1 MKLPIEFEQRV
12 RNSFGPEGEVWLA
25 SLEERVNYFAEH
37 WGLTIG
43 QPVHNL
49 SYNYVT
55 NVVDS
60 RQTPYM
66 LKLGVPDM
74 DYCNEIEALRIY
86 NGHGC
91 ARLVNENRESGAM
104 LLEKLIPGQM
114 LCDFSDEEVVVQE
127 FISVWQKL
135 RCDLPEDCD
144 VPHIT
149 DWVVSLEEYQ
159 KLHWDKDGDLPNERV
174 RQALRY
180 FRELQETAETLGL
193 LHGDLHHE
201 NILYSQERGWLA
213 IDPKGV
219 GGDPCFDLVQFMLN
233 HLMEKPNP
241 KALLRYR
248 VERICELLVLDKKRV
263 LKAAIA
269 MSMLYACW
277 FVEDKHPAWIER
289 LQCAQWF
296 NEFLEETVR

>member
-12 RNSFGPEGEVWLA
+12 RNSFGTEGEVWIA
-25 SLEERVNYFAEH
+25 SLEERVNCFAKH
-37 WGLTIG
+37 WGLTIE

-55 NVVDS
+55 NAVDS
-60 RQTPYM
+60 RQTPYI
-66 LKLGVPDM
+66 LKLGVPDLA
-74 DYCNEIEALRIY
+74 YRNEMETLGLY

-91 ARLVNENRESGAM
+91 ARLVKEDRVRGAM
-104 LLEKLIPGQM
+104 LLENLTPGHM
-114 LCDFSDEEVVVQE
+114 LCNLSDEEVVVQE
-127 FISVWQKL
+127 FISVWKKL
-135 RCDLPEDCD
+135 RRDVPEDCD
-144 VPHIT
+144 LPLIT
-149 DWVVSLEEYQ
+149 DWAVSLEDYQ
-159 KLHWDKDGDLPNERV
+159 KNHLDIDGDLPNERV
-174 RQALRY
+174 SQALHY
-180 FRELQETAETLGL
+180 FRELWDTTETLGL
-193 LHGDLHHE
+193 LHGDLHHG

-219 GGDPCFDLVQFMLN
+219 VGDPYFDLIQFMLN
-233 HLMEKPNP
+233 NLIEKPDP
-241 KALLRYR
+241 KTLLRYR
-248 VERICELLVLDKKRV
+248 VERISELLALDKRRL

-296 NEFLEETVR
+296 NEFLEEAIR

>member
-1 MKLPIEFEQRV
+1 MKLPTEFEQRV
-12 RNSFGPEGEVWLA
+12 QNSFGTEGEVWLE
-25 SLEERVNYFAEH
+25 SMEERVAYFAEH
-37 WGLTIG
+37 WGLTIE

-60 RQTPYM
+60 RQTPYI

-74 DYCNEIEALRIY
+74 DYRNEMETLRIY

-91 ARLVNENRESGAM
+91 VRLVNENRERGAM

-114 LCDFSDEEVVVQE
+114 LCDLSDEEVVVQE
-127 FISVWQKL
+127 FISVWKKL
-135 RCDLPEDCD
+135 RRDLPDD
-144 VPHIT
+144 SDLPLIK
-149 DWVVSLEEYQ
+149 DWIVSLEAYQ
-159 KLHWDKDGDLPNERV
+159 KHHWDEDGDLPNERV

-180 FRELQETAETLGL
+180 FHELRESTETLGL

-213 IDPKGV
+213 IDLKGV
-219 GGDPCFDLVQFMLN
+219 GGDPSFDLVQFMLN

-248 VERICELLVLDKKRV
+248 VEQICELLVLDKRRL
-263 LKAAIA
+263 LKVAIA

-296 NEFLEETVR
+296 NEFLEETIR

>member
-1 MKLPIEFEQRV
+1 MKLPIEFEQKV
-12 RNSFGPEGEVWLA
+12 RNSFGTDGEVWLA
-25 SLEERVNYFAEH
+25 SLEERVNYFAKH
-37 WGLTIG
+37 WGLTIE
-43 QPVHNL
+43 QPIHNL

-60 RQTPYM
+60 RRTPYM
-66 LKLGVPDM
+66 LKLGVSDM
-74 DYCNEIEALRIY
+74 EFRNEMEILKTY
-86 NGHGC
+86 DGQGC
-91 ARLVNENRESGAM
+91 AQLVKEDRERGAM

-114 LCDFSDEEVVVQE
+114 LCDLTDEEAVVLE
-127 FISVWQKL
+127 FISVWKKL
-135 RCDLPEDCD
+135 RCDLPEDCEL
-144 VPHIT
+144 PHIT

-174 RQALRY
+174 QQALRY
-180 FRELQETAETLGL
+180 FRELNGTTETLGL

-201 NILYSQERGWLA
+201 NILYSLERGWLA

-248 VERICELLVLDKKRV
+248 VDRICELLVLDKKRV

-277 FVEDKHPAWIER
+277 FVEDKHPAWMER

-296 NEFLEETVR
+296 NEFLEETIR